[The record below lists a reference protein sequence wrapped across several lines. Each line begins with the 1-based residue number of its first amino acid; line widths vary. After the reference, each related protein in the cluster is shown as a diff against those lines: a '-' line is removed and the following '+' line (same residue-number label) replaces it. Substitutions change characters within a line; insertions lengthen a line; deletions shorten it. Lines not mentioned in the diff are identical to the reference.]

1 MWKINRYLALYLFLV
16 LSQVGYAQEEQD
28 DFFYR
33 GASVKRELVRYE
45 NSVMACDTLDDAII
59 CIYNIEN
66 EYWGKDQQF
75 TDDTKWTEA
84 TLLGKGSLVKS
95 TAGQARHMMTIV
107 DNAFSEDMAAQLNET
122 MLIISVQ
129 INSSDGTVAGV
140 GFMFDKGDEYEAIP
154 IGVYAEIE
162 AEIKNNLVF
171 ELTPVAQ
178 KLNFNQL
185 SWLQC
190 PKGRAEEVPEEES
203 EQGTD
208 SSGGLKTDLGGVI
221 TNKGTIGGTIGKGT
235 NSLGTLVGGK
245 VAP

>member
-1 MWKINRYLALYLFLV
+1 MGKINRYLALCLFLV

-75 TDDTKWTEA
+75 TDDTKWTKA
-84 TLLGKGSLVKS
+84 TLLGRGNLVKY

-107 DNAFSEDMAAQLNET
+107 DNAFTEEMAAQLNGALFMVT
-122 MLIISVQ
+122 VH
-129 INSSDGTVAGV
+129 INSLDGTVAGV

-162 AEIKNNLVF
+162 DEIKNNLVF
-171 ELTPVAQ
+171 ELTPLAQ
-178 KLNFNQL
+178 KLTFNQL
-185 SWLQC
+185 TWAQC
-190 PKGRAEEVPEEES
+190 PEGQVDELPEEET
-203 EQGTD
+203 EDEGGTNNGD
-208 SSGGLKTDLGGVI
+208 IKTDLGGLATNRGTI
-221 TNKGTIGGTIGKGT
+221 SGTSLNKGIAI
-235 NSLGTLVGGK
+235 N
-245 VAP
+245 P

>member
-1 MWKINRYLALYLFLV
+1 MTMWRINRYLALYLFLV

-45 NSVMACDTLDDAII
+45 NSVMVCDTLDDAII

-75 TDDTKWTEA
+75 TDDTKWTKA
-84 TLLGKGSLVKS
+84 MLLGKKNLVVY
-95 TAGQARHMMTIV
+95 TTGQARHMMTIV
-107 DNAFSEDMAAQLNET
+107 DNAFTEEMAAQLNRALFMVT
-122 MLIISVQ
+122 VH
-129 INSSDGTVAGV
+129 INSLDGTVAGV
-140 GFMFDKGDEYEAIP
+140 GFMFDKGDEYETIP

-162 AEIKNNLVF
+162 DEIKNNLVF
-171 ELTPVAQ
+171 ELTPLAQ

-190 PKGRAEEVPEEES
+190 PTGRAEEVPEEKC
-203 EQGTD
+203 EQGID
-208 SSGGLKTDLGGVI
+208 NNSGLKTELGGVI
-221 TNKGTIGGTIGKGT
+221 TDRGTIGSVGGNGLLPTIGGQMT
-235 NSLGTLVGGK
+235 
-245 VAP
+245 P